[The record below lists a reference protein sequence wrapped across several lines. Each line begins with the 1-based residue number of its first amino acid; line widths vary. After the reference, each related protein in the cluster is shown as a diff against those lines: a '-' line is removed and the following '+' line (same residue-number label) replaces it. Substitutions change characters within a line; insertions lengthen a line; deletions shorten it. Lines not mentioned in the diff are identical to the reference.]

1 MIEVTILGSSGSS
14 PAKDRSLPSVAL
26 RREGDIFL
34 FDCGE
39 GTQMQM
45 LRYGINAYRVKAIF
59 VSHSHGDHII
69 GIAGLVR
76 TLAMS
81 NRDKPLDIFV
91 PKGQEKIIKALV
103 MFDKAMIGYD
113 INIIGIK
120 GGLAYKGKDFRI
132 SAFRLNHTIDA
143 LGYVFQEDD
152 KKNFIVERCKK
163 LGIVGEMFSELLKK
177 GRIKLGRRTI
187 YAKDL
192 VEIKPGRKIVY
203 AMDTRPS
210 GETVKAARE
219 ADLLIHESSY
229 TEEFRR
235 LARERKHSTAFEA
248 AEIAKKANVKRL
260 VLTHISTRFKTAKPL
275 IDEASK
281 VFKEVSVAED
291 GERITI

>member
-1 MIEVTILGSSGSS
+1 MIEITILGSSGSS
-14 PAKDRSLPSVAL
+14 PAKDRNLPSVAL
-26 RREGDIFL
+26 RREGDVFL

-45 LRYGINAYRVKAIF
+45 IKYGINAYRIKAIF

-81 NRDKPLDIFV
+81 NRDKPLGIFV

-113 INIIGIK
+113 INIIGIGK
-120 GGLAYKGKDFRI
+120 GLAYTGKDFRI
-132 SAFRLNHTIDA
+132 SAFRLNHTINA
-143 LGYVFQEDD
+143 LGYIFQEND
-152 KKNFIVERCKK
+152 KKNFIMERCKK
-163 LGIVGEMFSELLKK
+163 LGIEGRMFSELQKN
-177 GRIKLGRRTI
+177 GRIKLGKRII

-192 VEIKPGRKIVY
+192 LEVKPGKKIVY
-203 AMDTRPS
+203 AMDTRPTA
-210 GETVKAARE
+210 ETVKAAKD

-229 TEEFRR
+229 TEEFGR
-235 LARERKHSTAFEA
+235 LARERKHSTALEA

-275 IDEASK
+275 IDEARK

-291 GERITI
+291 GERIIV

>member
-1 MIEVTILGSSGSS
+1 MIEITILGSSGSS
-14 PAKDRSLPSVAL
+14 PAKDRNLPSVAL
-26 RREGDIFL
+26 RREGDVFL

-45 LRYGINAYRVKAIF
+45 IKYGINAYRIKAIF

-81 NRDKPLDIFV
+81 NRDKPLGIFV

-113 INIIGIK
+113 INIIGIGK
-120 GGLAYKGKDFRI
+120 GLAYTGKDFRI
-132 SAFRLNHTIDA
+132 SAFRLNHTINA
-143 LGYVFQEDD
+143 LGYVFQEND
-152 KKNFIVERCKK
+152 KKNFIMERCKK
-163 LGIVGEMFSELLKK
+163 LGIEGRMFSELQKN
-177 GRIKLGRRTI
+177 GRIKLGKRII

-192 VEIKPGRKIVY
+192 LEVKPGKKIVY
-203 AMDTRPS
+203 AMDTRPTA
-210 GETVKAARE
+210 ETVKAAKD

-229 TEEFRR
+229 TEEFGR
-235 LARERKHSTAFEA
+235 LARERKHSTALEA

-275 IDEASK
+275 IDEARK

-291 GERITI
+291 GERIIV

>member
-1 MIEVTILGSSGSS
+1 MIEITILGSSGSS
-14 PAKDRSLPSVAL
+14 PAKDRNLPSVAL
-26 RREGDIFL
+26 RREGDVFL

-45 LRYGINAYRVKAIF
+45 IKYGINAYRIKAIF

-81 NRDKPLDIFV
+81 NRDKPLGIFV

-113 INIIGIK
+113 INIIGIGK
-120 GGLAYKGKDFRI
+120 GLAYTGKDFRI
-132 SAFRLNHTIDA
+132 SAFRLNHTINA
-143 LGYVFQEDD
+143 LGYIFQEND
-152 KKNFIVERCKK
+152 KKNFIMERCKK
-163 LGIVGEMFSELLKK
+163 LGIEGRMFSELQKK
-177 GRIKLGRRTI
+177 GRIKLGKRII

-192 VEIKPGRKIVY
+192 VDIRPGKKIVY
-203 AMDTRPS
+203 AMDTRPTA
-210 GETVKAARE
+210 ETVKAAKD

-229 TEEFRR
+229 TEEFGR
-235 LARERKHSTAFEA
+235 LARERKHSTALEA

-275 IDEASK
+275 IDEARK

-291 GERITI
+291 GERIIV

>member
-1 MIEVTILGSSGSS
+1 MIEITILGSSGSS
-14 PAKDRSLPSVAL
+14 PAKDRNLPSVAL
-26 RREGDIFL
+26 RREGDVFL

-45 LRYGINAYRVKAIF
+45 IKYGINAYRIKAIF

-81 NRDKPLDIFV
+81 NRDKPLEIFV

-113 INIIGIK
+113 INIIGIGK
-120 GGLAYKGKDFRI
+120 GLAYTGKDFRI
-132 SAFRLNHTIDA
+132 SAFRLNHTINA
-143 LGYVFQEDD
+143 LGYIFQEND
-152 KKNFIVERCKK
+152 KKNFIMERCKK
-163 LGIVGEMFSELLKK
+163 LGIEGRMFSELQKN
-177 GRIKLGRRTI
+177 GRIKLGKRII

-192 VEIKPGRKIVY
+192 LEVKPGKKIVY
-203 AMDTRPS
+203 AMDTRPTA
-210 GETVKAARE
+210 ETVKAAKD

-229 TEEFRR
+229 TEEFGR
-235 LARERKHSTAFEA
+235 LARERKHSTALEA

-275 IDEASK
+275 IDEARK

-291 GERITI
+291 GERIIV

>member
-1 MIEVTILGSSGSS
+1 MIEITILGSSGSS
-14 PAKDRSLPSVAL
+14 PAKDRNLPSVAL
-26 RREGDIFL
+26 RREGDVFL

-45 LRYGINAYRVKAIF
+45 IKYGINAYRIKAIF

-81 NRDKPLDIFV
+81 NRDKPLEIFV

-113 INIIGIK
+113 INIIGIGK
-120 GGLAYKGKDFRI
+120 GLTYTGKDFRI
-132 SAFRLNHTIDA
+132 SAFRLNHTINA
-143 LGYVFQEDD
+143 LGYVFQEND
-152 KKNFIVERCKK
+152 KKNFIMERCKK
-163 LGIVGEMFSELLKK
+163 LGIEGRMFSELQKK
-177 GRIKLGRRTI
+177 GRIKLGKRII

-192 VEIKPGRKIVY
+192 VDIRPGKKIVY
-203 AMDTRPS
+203 AMDTRPTA
-210 GETVKAARE
+210 ETVKAAKD

-229 TEEFRR
+229 TEEFGR
-235 LARERKHSTAFEA
+235 LARERKHSTALEA

-275 IDEASK
+275 IDEARK

-291 GERITI
+291 GERIIV